1 MTEPLDWSKVG
12 VPASRAILTYH
23 IRGKGSG
30 SGVSSLKD
38 QRNKC
43 PRRRLLDAE
52 KRAAL
57 EEAGNHVI
65 FLEGSAGIGVLFH
78 AYMDIYHTKLRRR
91 FNPADIRFEGEGGS
105 GLSIDPVCLEEGQKL
120 ATWWMQ
126 RHAPG
131 IFGPQAIAEFNPAVE
146 IGGTTGIFDLWLPET
161 VDCPAEWMLNYR
173 PTIADWKTMT
183 DDTRA
188 VELASPQSH
197 VYRMLAMKRFGLT
210 EPPEFLF
217 LFVIR
222 GRSKKNPA
230 PEFFAER
237 APPLNEAMALK
248 WIENTRAANEQ
259 LAYCDVTKC
268 VEHVYG
274 KVRVCPHLGNGCDQ
288 L

>member
-1 MTEPLDWSKVG
+1 MNEPLDWSKVG

-30 SGVSSLKD
+30 SGVSSLKEL
-38 QRNKC
+38 RNKC
-43 PRRRLLDAE
+43 PRRRQLDRE
-52 KRAAL
+52 KRAQL
-57 EEAGNHVI
+57 EESGNYVI

-91 FNPADIRFEGEGGS
+91 FDPADIRFEGEGGS

-126 RHAPG
+126 KNPPS
-131 IFGPQAIAEFNPAVE
+131 IIGPQSIAEFDPGVE
-146 IGGTTGIFDLWLPET
+146 VGGTTGIFDLWMPET

-188 VELASPQSH
+188 VELGSPQSH
-197 VYRMLAMKRFGLT
+197 VYRLLAMKRFNLT

-222 GRSKKNPA
+222 GRSKKNP
-230 PEFFAER
+230 PEFHAEK
-237 APPLNEAMALK
+237 APPLNEAVALK
-248 WIENTRAANEQ
+248 WIAETRAANEN
-259 LAYCDVTKC
+259 LTYCDISQC
-268 VEHVYG
+268 VEQKYN
-274 KVRVCPHLGNGCDQ
+274 KIRVCPHLGNGCDQ